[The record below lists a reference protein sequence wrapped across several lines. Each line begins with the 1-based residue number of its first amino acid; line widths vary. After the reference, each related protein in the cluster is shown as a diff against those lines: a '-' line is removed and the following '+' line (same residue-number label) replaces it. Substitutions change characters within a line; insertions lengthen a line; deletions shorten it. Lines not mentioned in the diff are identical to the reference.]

1 MTLTSQEKTLD
12 EIKLELE
19 AMDQPYAA
27 VLDYLDSTSEP
38 TVDGFFE
45 YMEDEESS
53 YASQSRWDAS
63 QTHSPIAAGKPL
75 DGSGQSAMMN
85 NLTRGS

>member
-1 MTLTSQEKTLD
+1 MSIKTLE

-19 AMDQPYAA
+19 AMNQPYAA

-53 YASQSRWDAS
+53 YASQVRWDAS
-63 QTHSPIAAGKPL
+63 QIHSAIAVGKSL
-75 DGSGQSAMMN
+75 DGSGFAALMG
-85 NLTRGS
+85 NLS

>member
-27 VLDYLDSTSEP
+27 ILDYLDTTDRP
-38 TVDGFFE
+38 TVSGYFE
-45 YMEDEESS
+45 YIDDEESS

-63 QTHSPIAAGKPL
+63 QTHSPIAAGKSL
-75 DGSGQSAMMN
+75 DGSGFAALMG

>member
-1 MTLTSQEKTLD
+1 MSIKTLE

-19 AMDQPYAA
+19 AMNQPYAA

-53 YASQSRWDAS
+53 YASQSRWDTS
-63 QTHSPIAAGKPL
+63 QIHSAIAVGRSL
-75 DGSGQSAMMN
+75 DGSGFAALIG
-85 NLTRGS
+85 NLS

>member
-1 MTLTSQEKTLD
+1 MTLTSQAE
-12 EIKLELE
+12 EIKIQLK
-19 AMDQPYAA
+19 AMDQPYSAI
-27 VLDYLDSTSEP
+27 LDYLDTTDRQ
-38 TVDGFFE
+38 TVEGFFE

-63 QTHSPIAAGKPL
+63 QTHSAIAVGKSL
-75 DGSGQSAMMN
+75 DGSGFAALMG